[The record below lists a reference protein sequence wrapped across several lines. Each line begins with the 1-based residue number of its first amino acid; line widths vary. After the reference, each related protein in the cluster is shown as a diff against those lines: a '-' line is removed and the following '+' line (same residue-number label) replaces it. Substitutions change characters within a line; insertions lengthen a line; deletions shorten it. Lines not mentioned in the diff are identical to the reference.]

1 MRKLAITLALTSML
15 SLVAAS
21 MAALPT
27 RGPFAGKTSVH
38 SINGFNDLVTFK
50 AATNGLSLTK
60 FTFGTL
66 GCFGHGSFPVGTDP
80 YGDPMYNGLVKSIP
94 VASNG
99 TFLTTTT
106 PVFGGTTVVTT
117 ATIKG
122 SFTSANAVSGTITIK
137 QSNNGDTCGPT
148 TMKFTAAPGT
158 PTSLGIG

>member
-1 MRKLAITLALTSML
+1 MRKVATTLAVTSAL
-15 SLVAAS
+15 CLVGVAA
-21 MAALPT
+21 AALPT
-27 RGPFAGKTSVH
+27 AGPFAGKTSVH

-50 AATNGLSLTK
+50 AAKNGLSMTK

-80 YGDPMYNGLVKSIP
+80 YGDPTNTGVVRSIP
-94 VASNG
+94 VAKNG

-106 PVFGGTTVVTT
+106 PTFAGTTVVTT

-122 SFTSANAVSGTITIK
+122 TFSASNAVSGTITIK
-137 QSNNGDTCGPT
+137 QTNNGDSCGPT

-158 PTSLGIG
+158 PNSLGIG